1 MNKNENKLVSV
12 KPGKYMLVEK
22 NEMKRI
28 ALETQGLL
36 VGKRV
41 KNDNHYVVLVDNQL
55 ILIPS
60 SEKIV

>member
-1 MNKNENKLVSV
+1 MTV

-36 VGKRV
+36 VGKRIV
-41 KNDNHYVVLVDNQL
+41 NDNHYVVLVDNQL
-55 ILIPS
+55 ILVPKTQDI
-60 SEKIV
+60 EI

>member
-1 MNKNENKLVSV
+1 MHSLMTV

-36 VGKRV
+36 VGKRIV
-41 KNDNHYVVLVDNQL
+41 NDNHYVVLVDNQL
-55 ILIPS
+55 ILVPKTQDI
-60 SEKIV
+60 EI

>member
-1 MNKNENKLVSV
+1 MTV

-28 ALETQGLL
+28 FCETQGLL

-41 KNDNHYVVLVDNQL
+41 ENDNHYVVLVDNQL
-55 ILIPS
+55 ILVPKAQNI
-60 SEKIV
+60 EI